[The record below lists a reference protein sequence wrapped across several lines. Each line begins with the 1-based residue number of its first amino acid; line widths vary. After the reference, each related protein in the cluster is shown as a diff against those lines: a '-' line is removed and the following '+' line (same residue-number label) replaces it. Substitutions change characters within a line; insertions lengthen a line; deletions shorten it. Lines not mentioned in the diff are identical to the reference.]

1 MINIVKISTMKENIF
16 KGFATGMI
24 IPVIAFYFYV
34 NLVLHTD
41 IEPGFIQLQKDD
53 LLSQVI
59 AISVLANILP
69 LFVYNKR
76 NENEKF
82 KGVAMASV
90 LYAVFVSVLY
100 FV

>member
-1 MINIVKISTMKENIF
+1 MKENIF
-16 KGFATGMI
+16 KGFVMGMI
-24 IPVIAFYFYV
+24 VPVIGFYFYV
-34 NLVLHTD
+34 TLALHTD
-41 IEPGFIQLQKDD
+41 IQPGFVQLQKDG

-76 NENEKF
+76 NETYKF

-90 LYAVFVSVLY
+90 LYAVIVSIMY
-100 FV
+100 FI